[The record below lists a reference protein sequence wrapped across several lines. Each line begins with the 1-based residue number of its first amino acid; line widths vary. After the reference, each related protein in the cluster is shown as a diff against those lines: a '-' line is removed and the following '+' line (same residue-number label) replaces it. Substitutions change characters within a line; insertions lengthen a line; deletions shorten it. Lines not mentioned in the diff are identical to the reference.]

1 VTRPGLFLLGPPRI
15 EAGGALLEV
24 DTRKAVALLA
34 YLALTRRR
42 QTRDSLAGL
51 LWPDHGQKRARAALR
66 RTLSSLARARE
77 EGWLEVERDTVG
89 LDHDGVWVDVDR
101 FRELLAECTTH
112 GHQEAEVCPACLSP
126 LSEAASLYRDD
137 FLAGFGLRD
146 SFAFD
151 DWQYFQAEEL
161 RRELAAALE
170 KLARGHGATGEW
182 EAAIAHARRRLLLDP
197 LHEPAHRTL
206 MQLYALSGERAS
218 ALRQYRE
225 CVRILEKELG
235 VAPLEET
242 TLFYRAVQ
250 EGATIPPFSAT
261 ATTPDTTPYRAV
273 PSEATDA
280 NSVDIASVPAGS
292 PLIGR
297 EAGWAA
303 LEEAHAAASSGSAL
317 VVLEGEAGIGK
328 TRLAE
333 EFLARAAGRGVA
345 VLTARCYGGEMD
357 LAYGPFVEALRTVA
371 ERPDLAGRLEHA
383 PPGALAEASRLLPAF
398 AGKLTQTP
406 SLPPL
411 DTPGARSRF
420 FEGVVRTLLAALGGA
435 PPDDTPPGILFVD
448 DLQWADEASLDLLSY
463 LVRRLRGRP
472 LTVLIA
478 WREELVPED
487 HRLRALVSEARETA
501 TYVRLSRLD
510 EAAVGEL
517 ASRSGAPPELGE
529 RLYRETE
536 GLPLFLAE
544 YLAAIS
550 RGDLD
555 PGGGAWSL
563 PGGVQSLLRGR
574 LREPGET
581 GGQLLAA
588 AAVIGRSF
596 DFDTLREA
604 SGRGEEEAVTALEE
618 LISHRLIREVPNES
632 GEGSP
637 LYDFSHDKLRSLAYE
652 ETSLARR
659 RLLHRRVAG
668 TLAARARREKGSSA
682 AQIAHHYRLAG
693 RDEEAAEQYALAGA
707 HARSLSAHAE
717 ALSHFGTA
725 LALGHPDAARLH
737 EAIGDVHT
745 LRGEYGA
752 ATASYET
759 AAARTEGLALAGIER
774 KLGDVHAR
782 QGEWE
787 LAEGHYRTALEGL
800 EDTDHAAERAHLYAD
815 LGLLRHHQGRAGEA
829 EELADR
835 ALGLA
840 ADDPRALARAHNA
853 AGMLARS
860 RGDWD
865 TALRYLGHSLELA
878 EALADPDARVAAL
891 NNLALVHGAAGDT
904 ELAIEEAE
912 DALALCAASGDLHRE
927 AALRNNLADLLH
939 AAGLPEES
947 MSQLKRAVEIF
958 AEVGEEETMQPGIW
972 KLTEW

>member
-1 VTRPGLFLLGPPRI
+1 MTRPGLFLLGPPRI
-15 EAGGALLEV
+15 EVEGAELEV
-24 DTRKAVALLA
+24 DTRKAIALLA
-34 YLALTRRR
+34 YLAITRRR
-42 QTRDSLAGL
+42 ESRDSLVGL

-77 EGWLEVERDTVG
+77 AGWLQIERDTVG
-89 LDHDGVWVDVDR
+89 LDHAEVEVDVDR
-101 FRELLAECTTH
+101 FRELLAQSMTH
-112 GHQEAEVCPACLSP
+112 GHPESEVCPACLPP
-126 LSEAASLYRDD
+126 LTEAVSLYRND
-137 FLAGFGLRD
+137 FLSGFGLRD

-161 RRELAAALE
+161 RRELAGALE
-170 KLARGHGATGEW
+170 KLARGHGSAGEW

-242 TLFYRAVQ
+242 TLLYRVIQ
-250 EGATIPPFSAT
+250 EGAPVPPLAAATMPETIPERELV
-261 ATTPDTTPYRAV
+261 PDTAIAV
-273 PSEATDA
+273 
-280 NSVDIASVPAGS
+280 ASA

-297 EAGWAA
+297 DAGWSA
-303 LEEAHAAASSGSAL
+303 LEEAYATAPDGAL

-333 EFLARAAGRGVA
+333 EFLARAGGRGAA
-345 VLTARCYGGEMD
+345 VLSARCYEGEVD
-357 LAYGPFVEALRTVA
+357 LAYGPFIEVLRAAT
-371 ERPDLAGRLEHA
+371 ERPELAGRLEHA
-383 PPGALAEASRLLPAF
+383 PSGALAEAARLLPTL
-398 AGKLTQTP
+398 AGKLPEIP

-420 FEGVVRTLLAALGGA
+420 FEGAAQTLLTALVAGA
-435 PPDDTPPGILFVD
+435 PDTPPGILFMD

-463 LVRRLRGRP
+463 LARRLRGRQ
-472 LTVLIA
+472 LMVLAA

-487 HRLRALVSEARETA
+487 HRLRSLISEMREKTTLVK
-501 TYVRLSRLD
+501 LSRLD
-510 EAAVGEL
+510 EAAVREM
-517 ASRSGAPPELGE
+517 ASRSGVSPELGE

-550 RGDLD
+550 RGDLTSD
-555 PGGGAWSL
+555 GETWSL
-563 PGGVQSLLRGR
+563 PGGVQSLLHGR
-574 LREPGET
+574 LRETGET

-588 AAVIGRSF
+588 AAAIGRSF

-604 SGRGEEEAVTALEE
+604 SGRGEEETVTALEE
-618 LISHRLIREVPNES
+618 LISHRLIREVLNES
-632 GEGSP
+632 GDEAP

-659 RLLHRRVAG
+659 RLLHRRVAE
-668 TLAARARREKGSSA
+668 TLAARARRRDGGASE

-693 RDEEAAEQYALAGA
+693 RDEAAAEHYLAAGE

-717 ALSHFGTA
+717 ALSHFETA
-725 LALGHPDAARLH
+725 LALGHPDTARLH
-737 EAIGDVHT
+737 ESIGDVHT

-759 AAARTEGLALAGIER
+759 AAAGAAGISLNEIER
-774 KLGDVHAR
+774 KLGGVHAR
-782 QGEWE
+782 RGEWE

-800 EDTDHAAERAHLYAD
+800 GDRDNAGERAHLYAD
-815 LGLLRHHQGRAGEA
+815 LALLRRHQDRAAEA
-829 EELADR
+829 EEFVDLA
-835 ALGLA
+835 LELA
-840 ADDPRALARAHNA
+840 ADDPHARARAHNA
-853 AGMLARS
+853 AGMLARG

-865 TALRYLGHSLELA
+865 SALEHLERSLELA
-878 EALADPDARVAAL
+878 ERLGELDARVAAL
-891 NNLALVHGAAGDT
+891 NNLALAYGAAGDT
-904 ELAIEEAE
+904 DRAIQEAE
-912 DALALCAASGDLHRE
+912 AALALCIASGDLHRE
-927 AALRNNLADLLH
+927 AALRNNLADLFH
-939 AAGLPEES
+939 AAGQPEKS

-958 AEVGEEETMQPGIW
+958 ADLGEEEASQPGIW
-972 KLTEW
+972 MLTEW